1 MESNPKILI
10 VDDEKNIGF
19 LLETFLKREGYEPFY
34 VSTGQEALKIFDK
47 QPFDLVLLDIK
58 MPDIDGIELLKE
70 FKRKRSNINVIMITA
85 YPSIET
91 AVEAMREEAFD
102 YINKP
107 LDLEELKQLI
117 ERALAREKKVSK
129 TKVFHYG
136 NIVARS
142 PAMLRILETLPKIA
156 STKANVLI
164 MGESGVGK
172 EIIAHAIHSLS
183 PRSDKPFVTV
193 NCAGIPETLLE
204 SELFGYKKGA
214 FTGATTDRMG
224 LFQSAHKGTL
234 FLDEIGDLSLTLQVR
249 LLRVVEEKRFKPL
262 GSTQEIEVDIR
273 LISATNQDLEQKV
286 TAGQFREDLYYRLN
300 VIPIRVPPLRERKED
315 IPVLV
320 EHFLKKYSKELGK
333 EVPKISSS
341 ALSFLMEYGFPGNV
355 RELEHII
362 ERCVALETGNII
374 LPESLVIS
382 DFKKKKHLLKEEAE
396 LPSEGIDLEKKLA
409 QIEKGLILEALKRSK
424 GVKKEAAKLL
434 NLSFRSFRYKLQKH
448 GLNKID
454 NNE

>member
-1 MESNPKILI
+1 MESIPKILI

-19 LLETFLKREGYEPFY
+19 FLETFLKREGYEPFY
-34 VSTGQEALKIFDK
+34 VSTSQEALKIFDK
-47 QPFDLVLLDIK
+47 HPFDLVLLDIK
-58 MPDIDGIELLKE
+58 MPDINGIELLKE

-107 LDLEELKQLI
+107 LDLQELKQLI

-142 PAMLRILETLPKIA
+142 PAMLRILETLPKVA

-172 EIIAHAIHSLS
+172 KIIAHAIHRLS
-183 PRSDKPFVTV
+183 PRNEEPFVTV

-249 LLRVVEEKRFKPL
+249 LLRVVEEKRVKPL
-262 GSTQEIEVDIR
+262 GSNKEIEVDIR

-300 VIPIRVPPLRERKED
+300 VIPIRIPPLRERKED

-320 EHFLKKYSKELGK
+320 DYFLKKYSKELGK
-333 EVPKISSS
+333 ETPKISSS

-409 QIEKGLILEALKRSK
+409 QIEKKFILEALKRTK

-448 GLNKID
+448 GLSKID

>member
-1 MESNPKILI
+1 MKSIPKILI
-10 VDDEKNIGF
+10 VDDEKDIGF
-19 LLETFLKREGYEPFY
+19 LLAAFFKREGYEPFY

-107 LDLEELKQLI
+107 FNLEELKQLI
-117 ERALAREKKVSK
+117 ERALAREKTIFK
-129 TKVFHYG
+129 TKDFHYG
-136 NIVARS
+136 KIVARS
-142 PAMLRILETLPKIA
+142 PAMLRILETLPKVA

-183 PRSDKPFVTV
+183 SRSDKPFVTV

-300 VIPIRVPPLRERKED
+300 VIPIRIPPLRERKED

-333 EVPKISSS
+333 ETPKISSS

-409 QIEKGLILEALKRSK
+409 QIEKKYILEALKRSK

-448 GLNKID
+448 GLSKID
-454 NNE
+454 DNE

>member
-1 MESNPKILI
+1 M
-10 VDDEKNIGF
+10 
-19 LLETFLKREGYEPFY
+19 T
-34 VSTGQEALKIFDK
+34 
-47 QPFDLVLLDIK
+47 
-58 MPDIDGIELLKE
+58 
-70 FKRKRSNINVIMITA
+70 
-85 YPSIET
+85 
-91 AVEAMREEAFD
+91 
-102 YINKP
+102 
-107 LDLEELKQLI
+107 KQLI
-117 ERALAREKKVSK
+117 ERALAREKTIFK
-129 TKVFHYG
+129 TKDFHYG
-136 NIVARS
+136 KIVARS
-142 PAMLRILETLPKIA
+142 PAMLRILETLPKVA

-164 MGESGVGK
+164 IGESGVGK

-234 FLDEIGDLSLTLQVR
+234 FLDEIGDLSLPLQIR

-262 GSTQEIEVDIR
+262 GSNKEIEVDIR

-300 VIPIRVPPLRERKED
+300 VIPIRIPPLRERKED

-320 EHFLKKYSKELGK
+320 DYFLKKYSKELGK
-333 EVPKISSS
+333 ETPKISSS

-409 QIEKGLILEALKRSK
+409 QIEKKFILEALKRTK
-424 GVKKEAAKLL
+424 GVKKKQQ
-434 NLSFRSFRYKLQKH
+434 NC
-448 GLNKID
+448 
-454 NNE
+454 

>member
-1 MESNPKILI
+1 MKSIPKILI
-10 VDDEKNIGF
+10 VDDEKDIGF
-19 LLETFLKREGYEPFY
+19 LLAAFFKREGYEPFY

-107 LDLEELKQLI
+107 FNLEELKQLI
-117 ERALAREKKVSK
+117 ERALAREKTIFK
-129 TKVFHYG
+129 TKDFHYG
-136 NIVARS
+136 KIVARS
-142 PAMLRILETLPKIA
+142 PAMLRILETLPKVA

-164 MGESGVGK
+164 IGESGVGK

-249 LLRVVEEKRFKPL
+249 LLRVVEEKRVKPL
-262 GSTQEIEVDIR
+262 GSNKEIEVDIR

-300 VIPIRVPPLRERKED
+300 VIPIRIPPLRERKED

-320 EHFLKKYSKELGK
+320 DYFLKKYSKELGK
-333 EVPKISSS
+333 ETPKISSS

-409 QIEKGLILEALKRSK
+409 QIEKKFILEALKRTK

-448 GLNKID
+448 GLSKID

>member
-1 MESNPKILI
+1 MKSIPKILI
-10 VDDEKNIGF
+10 VDDEKDIGF
-19 LLETFLKREGYEPFY
+19 LLGAFLKREGYEPFY

-47 QPFDLVLLDIK
+47 QPFNLVLLDIK
-58 MPDIDGIELLKE
+58 MPDINGIELLKE
-70 FKRKRSNINVIMITA
+70 FKKKRSNINVIVITA

-107 LDLEELKQLI
+107 FNLEELKQLI
-117 ERALAREKKVSK
+117 ERALAREKTVSK
-129 TKVFHYG
+129 TKDFHYG

-142 PAMLRILETLPKIA
+142 PAMLRILEILPKVA

-172 EIIAHAIHSLS
+172 EIIAHAIHNLS
-183 PRSDKPFVTV
+183 SRSDKPFVTV

-234 FLDEIGDLSLTLQVR
+234 FLDEIGDLSLPLQIR
-249 LLRVVEEKRFKPL
+249 LLRVVEEKKFKPL
-262 GSTQEIEVDIR
+262 GSNKEIEVDIR

-300 VIPIRVPPLRERKED
+300 VIPIRIPPLRERKED

-320 EHFLKKYSKELGK
+320 DYFLKKYSKEFGK
-333 EVPKISSS
+333 ETPKISSS

-382 DFKKKKHLLKEEAE
+382 NFKKKKHLLKEEAE

-409 QIEKGLILEALKRSK
+409 QIEKKYILEALKRSK

-448 GLNKID
+448 GLSKID
-454 NNE
+454 DNE

>member
-1 MESNPKILI
+1 MKSIPKILI
-10 VDDEKNIGF
+10 VDDEKDIGF
-19 LLETFLKREGYEPFY
+19 LLGAFLKREGYEPFY

-47 QPFDLVLLDIK
+47 QPFNLVLLDIK
-58 MPDIDGIELLKE
+58 MPDINGIELLKE
-70 FKRKRSNINVIMITA
+70 FKKKRSNINVIVITA

-107 LDLEELKQLI
+107 FNLEELKQLI
-117 ERALAREKKVSK
+117 ERALAREKTVSK
-129 TKVFHYG
+129 TKDFHYG

-142 PAMLRILETLPKIA
+142 PAMLRILEILPKVA

-172 EIIAHAIHSLS
+172 EIIAHAIHNLS
-183 PRSDKPFVTV
+183 SRSDKPFVTV

-234 FLDEIGDLSLTLQVR
+234 FLDEIGDLSLPLQIR
-249 LLRVVEEKRFKPL
+249 LLRVVEEKKFKPL
-262 GSTQEIEVDIR
+262 GSNKEIEVDIR

-300 VIPIRVPPLRERKED
+300 VIPIRIPPLRERKED

-320 EHFLKKYSKELGK
+320 DYFLKKYSKEFGK
-333 EVPKISSS
+333 ETPKISSS

-382 DFKKKKHLLKEEAE
+382 NFKKKKHLLKEEAE

-409 QIEKGLILEALKRSK
+409 QIEKKFILEALKRTK

-448 GLNKID
+448 GLSKID
-454 NNE
+454 DNE

>member
-1 MESNPKILI
+1 MKSIPKILI
-10 VDDEKNIGF
+10 VDDEKDIGF
-19 LLETFLKREGYEPFY
+19 LLAAFFKREGYEPFY

-107 LDLEELKQLI
+107 FNLEELKQLI
-117 ERALAREKKVSK
+117 ERALAREKTIFK
-129 TKVFHYG
+129 TKDFHYG
-136 NIVARS
+136 KIVARS
-142 PAMLRILETLPKIA
+142 PAMLRILETLPKVA

-164 MGESGVGK
+164 IGESGVGK

-234 FLDEIGDLSLTLQVR
+234 FLDEIGDLSLPLQIR

-262 GSTQEIEVDIR
+262 GSNKEIEVDIR

-300 VIPIRVPPLRERKED
+300 VIPIRIPPLRERKED

-320 EHFLKKYSKELGK
+320 DYFLKKYSKELGK
-333 EVPKISSS
+333 ETPKISSS

-409 QIEKGLILEALKRSK
+409 QIEKKFILEALKRTK

-448 GLNKID
+448 GLSKID

>member
-1 MESNPKILI
+1 MKSIPKILI
-10 VDDEKNIGF
+10 VDDEKDIGF
-19 LLETFLKREGYEPFY
+19 LLGAFFKREGYEPFY

-107 LDLEELKQLI
+107 FNLEELKQLV
-117 ERALAREKKVSK
+117 ERALAREKTIFK
-129 TKVFHYG
+129 TKDFHYG
-136 NIVARS
+136 KIVARS
-142 PAMLRILETLPKIA
+142 PAMLRILETLPKVA

-164 MGESGVGK
+164 IGESGVGK

-234 FLDEIGDLSLTLQVR
+234 FLDEIGDLSLPLQIR

-262 GSTQEIEVDIR
+262 GSNKEIEVDIR

-300 VIPIRVPPLRERKED
+300 VIPIRIPPLRERKED

-320 EHFLKKYSKELGK
+320 DYFLKKYSKELGK
-333 EVPKISSS
+333 ETPKISSS
-341 ALSFLMEYGFPGNV
+341 ALSFLMEYSFPGNV

-448 GLNKID
+448 GLSKID
-454 NNE
+454 DNE

>member
-1 MESNPKILI
+1 MESIPKILI

-19 LLETFLKREGYEPFY
+19 FLETFLKREGYEPFY
-34 VSTGQEALKIFDK
+34 VSTSQEALKIFDK
-47 QPFDLVLLDIK
+47 HPFDLVLLDIK
-58 MPDIDGIELLKE
+58 MPDINGIELLKE

-107 LDLEELKQLI
+107 LDLQELKQLI

-142 PAMLRILETLPKIA
+142 PAMLRILETLPKVA

-172 EIIAHAIHSLS
+172 KIIAHAIHRLS
-183 PRSDKPFVTV
+183 PRNEEPFVTV

-214 FTGATTDRMG
+214 FTGATTDRIG

-234 FLDEIGDLSLTLQVR
+234 FLDEIGDLSLPLQIR

-262 GSTQEIEVDIR
+262 GSNKEIEVDIR

-300 VIPIRVPPLRERKED
+300 VIPIRIPPLRERKED

-320 EHFLKKYSKELGK
+320 DYFLKKYSKELGK
-333 EVPKISSS
+333 ETPKISSS

-382 DFKKKKHLLKEEAE
+382 NFKKKKHLLKEEAE

-448 GLNKID
+448 GLSKID
-454 NNE
+454 DNE

>member
-1 MESNPKILI
+1 MKSVPKILI
-10 VDDEKNIGF
+10 VDDEKDIGF
-19 LLETFLKREGYEPFY
+19 LLGAFLKREGYEPFY

-47 QPFDLVLLDIK
+47 QPFNLVLLDIK
-58 MPDIDGIELLKE
+58 MPDINGIELLKE
-70 FKRKRSNINVIMITA
+70 FKKKRSNINVIVITA

-107 LDLEELKQLI
+107 FNLEELKQLI
-117 ERALAREKKVSK
+117 ERALAREKTVSK
-129 TKVFHYG
+129 TKDFHYG

-142 PAMLRILETLPKIA
+142 PAMLRILEILPKVA

-172 EIIAHAIHSLS
+172 EIIAHAIHNLS
-183 PRSDKPFVTV
+183 SRSDKPFVTV

-234 FLDEIGDLSLTLQVR
+234 FLDEIGDLSLPLQIR

-262 GSTQEIEVDIR
+262 GSNKEIEVDIR

-300 VIPIRVPPLRERKED
+300 VIPIRIPPLRERKED

-320 EHFLKKYSKELGK
+320 DYFLKKYSKELGK
-333 EVPKISSS
+333 ETPKISSS

-382 DFKKKKHLLKEEAE
+382 NFKKKKHLLKEEAE

-409 QIEKGLILEALKRSK
+409 QIEKKFILEALKRTK

-448 GLNKID
+448 GLSKID
-454 NNE
+454 DNE

>member
-1 MESNPKILI
+1 MKSIPKILI
-10 VDDEKNIGF
+10 VDDEKDIGF
-19 LLETFLKREGYEPFY
+19 LLAAFFKREGYEPFY

-107 LDLEELKQLI
+107 FNLEELKQLI
-117 ERALAREKKVSK
+117 ERALAREKTIFK
-129 TKVFHYG
+129 TKDFHYG
-136 NIVARS
+136 KIVARS
-142 PAMLRILETLPKIA
+142 PAMLRILETLPKVA

-164 MGESGVGK
+164 IGESGVGK

-262 GSTQEIEVDIR
+262 GSNKEIEVDIR

-300 VIPIRVPPLRERKED
+300 VIPIRIPPLRERKED

-333 EVPKISSS
+333 EIPKISSS

-382 DFKKKKHLLKEEAE
+382 DFKRKKYLLKEEAE

-409 QIEKGLILEALKRSK
+409 QIEKKFILEALKRTK

-448 GLNKID
+448 GLSKID